1 MQFLNLLSI
10 PQLTEDQSRNCKF
23 ILSEKDLFLVLKCMP
38 NNKGIFDKGNLSN
51 SQKKSKR

>member
-10 PQLTEDQSRNCKF
+10 PQLTEDQSRDCKV